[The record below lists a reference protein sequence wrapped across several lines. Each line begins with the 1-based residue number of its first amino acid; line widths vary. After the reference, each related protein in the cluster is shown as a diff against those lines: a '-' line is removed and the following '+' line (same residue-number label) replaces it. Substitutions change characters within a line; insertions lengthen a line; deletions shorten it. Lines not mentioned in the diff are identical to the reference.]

1 MNVFKNILIALDLS
15 EIDKTLIYYA
25 NYLAENFDVDNIYFV
40 HNIKKYEIS
49 DFLEQEIENVDLEET
64 ISQELNDNVSE
75 IMSDKVNWEVL
86 ISDDPYT
93 ESLINYITNKY
104 GITTVMLGNKNG
116 EKGTGLVGFK
126 LLRLLKCNV
135 LWIPRLNDI
144 KIKKVWVSTD
154 FSPSSQKAFKVSDLI
169 QNKLNAKTEA
179 VHVYNLPIHFSPYI
193 NNSKIEH
200 KLETH
205 VQNKFDQFI
214 ERLKYNHKI
223 DKVLIA
229 GREANAASK
238 IRQEAKK
245 HKISFLIVSD
255 KGANTFSHLLVGSVT
270 EDLFN
275 RDLFVP
281 LFVTKTQY

>member
-15 EIDKTLIYYA
+15 NIDTTLIHYA

-49 DFLEQEIENVDLEET
+49 DFLEQEIEDIDLEES
-64 ISQELNDNVSE
+64 ISQELHDSVSE
-75 IMSDKVNWEVL
+75 IMSDKVNWEIF

-104 GITTVMLGNKNG
+104 YISTVILGNKNG

-135 LWIPRLNDI
+135 LWIPKLDDI
-144 KIKKVWVSTD
+144 NIKKVWVSTD
-154 FSPSSQKAFKVSDLI
+154 FSMSSQKAFKVSDLI

-200 KLETH
+200 KLENH
-205 VQNKFDQFI
+205 VKNKFDQFI
-214 ERLKYNHKI
+214 KRLNYKH
-223 DKVLIA
+223 DLGEVLIA

-238 IRQEAKK
+238 IRQETKK
-245 HKISFLIVSD
+245 QKISFLIVSD
-255 KGANTFSHLLVGSVT
+255 KGANTLSHLLVGSVT
-270 EDLFN
+270 EELFN

-281 LFVTKTQY
+281 LFITKIQH

>member
-15 EIDKTLIYYA
+15 DIDNTLIRYA
-25 NYLAENFDVDNIYFV
+25 NYLAENFDVENIYFV

-49 DFLEQEIENVDLEET
+49 DFLEQEIKDIDLEDS
-64 ISQELNDNVSE
+64 ISRELTDKVSE
-75 IMSDKVNWEVL
+75 IMSNKANWEVL

-104 GITTVMLGNKNG
+104 HVTTVVLGNKNG
-116 EKGTGLVGFK
+116 HKGTGLVGFK

-135 LWIPRLNDI
+135 LYIP
-144 KIKKVWVSTD
+144 KIKAIDIDKVWVSTD
-154 FSPSSQKAFKVSDLI
+154 FSNSSKKSFKVSALI
-169 QNKLNAKTEA
+169 QEKLNVKTEA

-205 VQNKFDQFI
+205 VQNKFDQFLKK
-214 ERLKYNHKI
+214 LKYPYQINKN
-223 DKVLIA
+223 LIA

-238 IRQEAKK
+238 IRQEAQK
-245 HKISFLIVSD
+245 HRISFLIVSD
-255 KGANTFSHLLVGSVT
+255 KGANTLSSLLVGSVT
-270 EDLFN
+270 EELFN
-275 RDLFVP
+275 RDLIVP
-281 LFVTKTQY
+281 LFITKTQH